1 MSEKETYH
9 LCGCVVT
16 EEDCEHAAELAEWEQ
31 EFLDLEAAGLM
42 RIGWPYFDRIS
53 YPE

>member
-1 MSEKETYH
+1 MSKEFHT
-9 LCGCVVT
+9 CGCPVT
-16 EEDCEHAAELAEWEQ
+16 GEDCEHAAEIAEWEQ
-31 EFLDLEAAGLM
+31 ELLDLEAAGLM